1 MNKELLDKTIQN
13 LLVTF
18 TSQNKEERDLAEK
31 ELKELC
37 T

>member
-18 TSQNKEERDLAEK
+18 TSQSKEERDLAEK

-37 T
+37 I